1 MTPAPAADALQH
13 RFQAPDATPEE
24 LACAVARLV
33 QPDLDAANCLR
44 QLDELAAFVGRH
56 LEVDAGHWTAQG
68 LLDCLNGALGFRG
81 NRDDYYDPRNSLLPA
96 VLERRTGLPIMLS
109 LLCMAIGRRLQ
120 LQIDGM
126 GFPGHFMAR
135 YQDHHGSWLLDPFYA
150 TVVAPDEVAAHL
162 EMALGKPVTPPP
174 APWAP
179 VTPAQIGA
187 AHPPQLAQRLPGA
200 KGAGAGDA
208 HVGCT
213 HRRRTRRPANTGA
226 SEPCFTTASNNG
238 KRRSMICAHYFVQ
251 RWPDTPIHPAWAGPQ
266 PTSRSGQN
274 QRLGTNSCWNLYR
287 ESSVMLSKIN

>member
-1 MTPAPAADALQH
+1 MMPATAVDALQH

-44 QLDELAAFVGRH
+44 QLDALAAFVGRH
-56 LEVDAGHWTAQG
+56 LELDAGHWTAQG

-109 LLCMAIGRRLQ
+109 LLCIAIGRRLQ
-120 LQIDGM
+120 LRIDGV

-162 EMALGKPVTPPP
+162 EMALGKPVTLPP

-179 VTPAQIGA
+179 VTPAQLALRILHNLRNAFLERKELALVTRMLDALIAVEPEASQHWRERALLHYGQQEWEETQHDLRSYFVRA
-187 AHPPQLAQRLPGA
+187 GLTPQFILPGLVRNQPA
-200 KGAGAGDA
+200 AVGNPTAGD
-208 HVGCT
+208 
-213 HRRRTRRPANTGA
+213 
-226 SEPCFTTASNNG
+226 
-238 KRRSMICAHYFVQ
+238 Q
-251 RWPDTPIHPAWAGPQ
+251 Q
-266 PTSRSGQN
+266 
-274 QRLGTNSCWNLYR
+274 LLNLYR
-287 ESSVMLSKIN
+287 ESSIMLSKIN